1 MPSLA
6 STPATTLVRRSDLA
20 TSQFSPEFQ
29 LVLACCSL
37 PGNESASPLT
47 LVEPTLDWP
56 KVLHLAEHHNVMPLV
71 FQALQQIPG
80 GVPSST
86 LDELRARFEH
96 NARKNL
102 MFTAELIRIL
112 DCLQSH
118 GIPAIPFK
126 GPVLAETVYGNL
138 ALREFSDL
146 DVLVRRSDFLRAKD
160 ALRKLAFVPAW
171 RLSADEERA
180 YTASGYECA
189 FDGPSGRSL
198 LELQW
203 GILPGFYAVDFGM
216 DGFFRRAAL
225 TSFGDRTATTL
236 ALEDLLLALCAHAAK
251 HAWIR
256 LCWLRDIAGV
266 IQSPLL
272 DWNRAW
278 QQAHELGIARI
289 LRISLL
295 LAHRLLGADIPQ
307 LGQAPD
313 DAEVDALCDHITRAM
328 PNSEEYSTESL
339 AYFRLMLRLRERVS
353 DRVRFALRLLFT
365 PSVGEWSV
373 VRLPAFLFPLYR
385 VIRIFRVAGRFLHF
399 RDARNA
405 LREPSSE

>member
-6 STPATTLVRRSDLA
+6 TTPATLLNPRSDLV

-37 PGNESASPLT
+37 RGNESTNLRT
-47 LVEPTLDWP
+47 LVGPSLDWP
-56 KVLHLAEHHNVMPLV
+56 QLLPLAEHHNVLPLV

-80 GVPSST
+80 AVPSSI
-86 LDELRARFEH
+86 LGELRARFEH

-102 MFTAELIRIL
+102 VFTGELIRIL

-118 GIPAIPFK
+118 GVPAIPFK
-126 GPVLAETVYGNL
+126 GPVLAEAVYGNL

-146 DVLVRRSDFLRAKD
+146 DILVHRSDFQRAKD

-171 RLSADEERA
+171 RLSADEERE
-180 YTASGYECA
+180 YLASGYECA
-189 FDGPSGRSL
+189 FDGPAGRKL

-203 GILPGFYAVDFGM
+203 EILPRFYAVDFDM
-216 DGFFRRAAL
+216 DGLFRRAGPI
-225 TSFGDRTATTL
+225 SFGDRTVSTL
-236 ALEDLLLALCAHAAK
+236 APEDLLLVLCAHAAK
-251 HAWIR
+251 HAWTR

-272 DWNRAW
+272 DWNRTW
-278 QQAHELGIARI
+278 QQAQHLGIARI

-295 LAHRLLGADIPQ
+295 LTHRLLGADAPQ
-307 LGQAPD
+307 LKQTPD
-313 DAEVDALCDHITRAM
+313 DVEIGVLCDGIARDL
-328 PNSEEYSTESL
+328 PNSEEYSTESV
-339 AYFRLMLRLRERVS
+339 AYFRLMLRLRERWS
-353 DRVRFALRLLFT
+353 DRVRFALRLIFT

-385 VIRIFRVAGRFLHF
+385 VIRLFRVFGRFLHF
-399 RDARNA
+399 HNARNA
-405 LREPSSE
+405 FPEPE